1 MVATQNQKLLL
12 AVTTLAAGLL
22 VRRRRRLR
30 SLTWQRQQREPTER
44 RYRAPYEYDHFEW
57 DLDSWGADKP
67 RKVLH
72 WLR

>member
-1 MVATQNQKLLL
+1 MVATRNQKLLL

-22 VRRRRRLR
+22 VRRRRRPR
-30 SLTWQRQQREPTER
+30 SLTWQRPQQQR
-44 RYRAPYEYDHFEW
+44 YCAPYEYDHFEW
-57 DLDSWGADKP
+57 DLDSWGASKP